1 MWLLEQK
8 TKAIIEKAE
17 SENIQYTSE
26 QLEKFVAS
34 FDSESGDM
42 PRIMSKT
49 GEIRIEGV
57 LTKAPNFLAMLF
69 GGGNTTY
76 SEIIA
81 AIAVAETDTNIEN
94 ITLLVDSPGGSVDGL
109 FAAVDAIKAAK
120 KPVTAKIVNIAASA
134 AYALAAQADWII
146 AENRGNRV
154 GSIGVVAGFIID
166 ENEVVVTSSNAPN
179 KVPDVTT
186 EEGKAVVRNHL
197 DDIEAL
203 FIGSISA
210 GRKTTAKEVISNFGK
225 GSMLLAEN
233 ALSVGM
239 IDAIESINKKPQT
252 TSGKTKAEVKNMD
265 LGKLKAEHRE
275 IYEAAKL
282 EGTTQE
288 RDRAKAHLVM
298 GESSG
303 DMKTAIAAIND
314 GSEMTATLTAA
325 YMSATMNKNDISNRD
340 DDETA
345 AAAAAAA
352 AEESGK
358 DDETVVALVEE
369 KLGIERKSE

>member
-358 DDETVVALVEE
+358 DDDSVVALVEE
-369 KLGIERKSE
+369 KLGIERKE